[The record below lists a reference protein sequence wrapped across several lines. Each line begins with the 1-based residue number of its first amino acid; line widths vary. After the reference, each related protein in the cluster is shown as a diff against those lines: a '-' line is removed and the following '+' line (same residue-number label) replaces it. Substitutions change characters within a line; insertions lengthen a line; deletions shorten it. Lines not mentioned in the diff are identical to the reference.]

1 MPSPGAADILHPAI
15 EHAASEMGDAVSVGR
30 SASEPSRE
38 DPAAKL
44 IISCATTGS
53 WPTKAQNPALPTTEE
68 EIAAAAVVCREA
80 GAAIVHVH
88 VRDEA
93 GQVTCDPRRYARVRA
108 LIEARGC
115 DVIVNMSTGGGAGMT
130 TDEERMAPVDLEPPP
145 EIASFDCGSLNF
157 GDRVFVNSPRF
168 LRELAGRMAR
178 QGVLP
183 EIECFEAGH
192 VENAR
197 RLIEEGLLRPPFW
210 FQFVL
215 GVRGGAPA
223 TTKQLVHMVELLPPR
238 ALWSVCAVGRAQLP
252 MDVAA
257 MVMGGHARTGFED
270 NLYYRKGEL
279 ATSNA
284 QLVARLA
291 RIAAELNRPPA
302 TPAEARAMLGLAPRS
317 GAAA

>member
-1 MPSPGAADILHPAI
+1 
-15 EHAASEMGDAVSVGR
+15 MGSGTTRD
-30 SASEPSRE
+30 
-38 DPAAKL
+38 DKL

-68 EIAAAAVVCREA
+68 EIAEAAVACREA

-88 VRDEA
+88 VRDED
-93 GQVTCDPRRYARVRA
+93 GRVTCDPARYARVRR

-115 DVIVNMSTGGGAGMT
+115 DVIVNMSTGGGAGT
-130 TDEERMAPVDLEPPP
+130 TGDEERLAPIGLEPPP

-157 GDRVFVNSPRF
+157 GERVFVNSPQF
-168 LRELAGRMAR
+168 LRELAARMAR
-178 QGVLP
+178 RGVLP

-192 VENAR
+192 AENAR
-197 RLIEEGLLRPPFW
+197 RLIEDGALQPPFW

-223 TTKQLVHMVELLPPR
+223 SVKQLQHMVDLLPAGAR
-238 ALWSVCAVGRAQLP
+238 WSVCAVGRAQLP
-252 MDVAA
+252 LDVAA
-257 MVMGGHARTGFED
+257 MVMGGHARTGLED

-291 RIAAELNRPPA
+291 RIAEELGRPLA
-302 TPAEARAMLGLAPRS
+302 TPDEARAMLGLKPRK
-317 GAAA
+317 AAAPIVPLGA

>member
-1 MPSPGAADILHPAI
+1 M
-15 EHAASEMGDAVSVGR
+15 SVGR
-30 SASEPSRE
+30 AAPEPSRE
-38 DPAAKL
+38 DLVDKL

-68 EIAAAAVVCREA
+68 EIAAAAVACREA

-93 GQVTCDPRRYARVRA
+93 GRVTCDPNRYARVRA

-115 DVIVNMSTGGGAGMT
+115 DVIVNMSTGGGAGST
-130 TDEERMAPVDLEPPP
+130 SDEERLAPVGIDPPP

-157 GDRVFVNSPRF
+157 GDRVFVNSPQF

-178 QGVLP
+178 HGVLP

-197 RLIEEGLLRPPFW
+197 RLVEEGLLCPPFW

-223 TTKQLVHMVELLPPR
+223 TVKQLVHMVEMLPPGAR
-238 ALWSVCAVGRAQLP
+238 WSVCAVGRGQLA

-257 MVMGGHARTGFED
+257 MAMGGHARTGFED

-291 RIAAELNRPPA
+291 RIAAEMNRPLA
-302 TPAEARAMLGLAPRS
+302 TPDEARTMLGLAAGSSAATRGRQRA
-317 GAAA
+317 GATAAWDRW

>member
-1 MPSPGAADILHPAI
+1 MVTSATSAQGAGAADG
-15 EHAASEMGDAVSVGR
+15 SDR
-30 SASEPSRE
+30 
-38 DPAAKL
+38 L

-53 WPTKAQNPALPTTEE
+53 WPTKAQNPALPVTEE
-68 EIAAAAVVCREA
+68 EIAEAALACREA
-80 GAAIVHVH
+80 GAAVVHIH
-88 VRDEA
+88 VRDAE
-93 GQVTCDPRRYARVRA
+93 GRVTCDPTRYARVRE

-115 DVIVNMSTGGGAGMT
+115 DVIVNMSTGGGAGQT
-130 TDEERMAPVDLEPPP
+130 TDEERMAPVALAP

-157 GDRVFVNSPRF
+157 GDRVFVNSPPF

-178 QGVLP
+178 HGVLP

-197 RLIEEGLLRPPFW
+197 RLIEEGALRPPFW

-223 TTKQLVHMVELLPPR
+223 TVKQLVHMVEMLPPGAR
-238 ALWSVCAVGRAQLP
+238 WSVCAIGRAQLP

-257 MVMGGHARTGFED
+257 MAMGGHVRTGFED

-279 ATSNA
+279 APSNA
-284 QLVARLA
+284 QLVARLV
-291 RIAAELNRPPA
+291 RIADELNRPVA
-302 TPAEARAMLGLAPRS
+302 TPDEARAMLGLRPRELAAKETAAKTDHATGAPV
-317 GAAA
+317 